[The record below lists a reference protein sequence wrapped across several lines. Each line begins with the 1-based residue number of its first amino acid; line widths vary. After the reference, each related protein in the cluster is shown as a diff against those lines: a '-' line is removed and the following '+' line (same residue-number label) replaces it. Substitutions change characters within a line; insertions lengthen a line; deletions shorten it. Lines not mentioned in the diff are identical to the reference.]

1 MGGHYSGSEDSVL
14 GGSARSLL
22 GDPEHSQPQC
32 PHPCAAL
39 SCPSR
44 SIKAHLQELGKG
56 NLLLKEDKL
65 CIQVP
70 FPQVAAGRTHV
81 LSEIGERRLSTT
93 FNGDYIFWT
102 KTQALYSV
110 RFYPGLSDRVWVPE
124 FRNH

>member
-1 MGGHYSGSEDSVL
+1 MLKYWLTVGGHYSGSEDSVL

-56 NLLLKEDKL
+56 NLILKEDKL
-65 CIQVP
+65 CIQFP
-70 FPQVAAGRTHV
+70 F
-81 LSEIGERRLSTT
+81 LRLLLEELMC
-93 FNGDYIFWT
+93 Y
-102 KTQALYSV
+102 L
-110 RFYPGLSDRVWVPE
+110 R
-124 FRNH
+124 